1 MLRLVSSKELLTTFA
16 LEFNICLASNTLL
29 LISLWF
35 ADFDG
40 DVDGSGGVDSYG
52 SIDCDV

>member
-1 MLRLVSSKELLTTFA
+1 MVSSKELLTTFA

-29 LISLWF
+29 LISFWI

-40 DVDGSGGVDSYG
+40 DVDVSGGVDSYD

>member
-1 MLRLVSSKELLTTFA
+1 MSKELLTTFA

-29 LISLWF
+29 LISFWI
-35 ADFDG
+35 ADVDG
-40 DVDGSGGVDSYG
+40 DVDGSGGVDSYD